1 MMKKVSIGICALAV
15 AAAIGAGVL
24 MSSASTA
31 EKNSV
36 GAEKALEI
44 ALNDAG
50 ISKEQAKEKS
60 SVFTKEHGKYVF
72 DVEFDFENREYD
84 YLIGAKDGS
93 IVSREVEAESG
104 VTTTAAPSTSAEPA
118 TKKES
123 AASVSESTSA
133 PEASALQAATALETS
148 AQNEQKPSTA
158 QTTTSETTT
167 VPVTTKSAQ
176 SYRISATE
184 AKKIALENAGVDAS
198 KAKFKKVK
206 LEKDD
211 GIYEYEI
218 EFLVN
223 SKEYEYKIN
232 AVSGEIIEKDVDSLN
247 EETTQKATTSAP
259 KPTSGFISIGK
270 AKEIALSHAK
280 LNEKDVTFKKVKL
293 EKDDGVYQY
302 EVEFEK
308 GLIEYEY
315 SINAKDGSIID
326 FDKEID
332 L

>member
-104 VTTTAAPSTSAEPA
+104 ETTSATTDVSTETA
-118 TKKES
+118 TKSQGGISSS
-123 AASVSESTSA
+123 APTAA
-133 PEASALQAATALETS
+133 PEASVSQETS
-148 AQNEQKPSTA
+148 KPSAPTVSKPTTA

-247 EETTQKATTSAP
+247 EETTQKATSSAQ

-270 AKEIALSHAK
+270 AKEFALSHAK